1 MNAFKVVTMFE
12 NAVAK
17 YTNSP
22 YAVAVDSCT
31 NAIFLSLKYLQHTN
45 KLNTEFIQIPKYTYV
60 SVPQSIMHAG
70 LEVKFDDREW
80 QGMYSLLPT
89 PIYDSAKRFTKDMY
103 LPGAYQCLSFH
114 IKKHLKIGKGGMI
127 LTDDKEAVKFL
138 KMARYEG
145 RNEVDYNQDDVTYL
159 GWNMYMTPEQ
169 AARGLYLLQVYPEH
183 AEDLIE
189 LYTDLTTFTLFN
201 QGKSHERP

>member
-1 MNAFKVVTMFE
+1 
-12 NAVAK
+12 
-17 YTNSP
+17 
-22 YAVAVDSCT
+22 
-31 NAIFLSLKYLQHTN
+31 
-45 KLNTEFIQIPKYTYV
+45 
-60 SVPQSIMHAG
+60 
-70 LEVKFDDREW
+70 
-80 QGMYSLLPT
+80 
-89 PIYDSAKRFTKDMY
+89 
-103 LPGAYQCLSFH
+103 
-114 IKKHLKIGKGGMI
+114 MI